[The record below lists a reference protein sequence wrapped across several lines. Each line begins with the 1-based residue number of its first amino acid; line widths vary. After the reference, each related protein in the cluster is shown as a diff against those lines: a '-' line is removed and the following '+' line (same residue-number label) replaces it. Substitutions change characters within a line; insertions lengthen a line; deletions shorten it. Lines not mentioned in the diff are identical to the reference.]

1 MNLSFLL
8 LLLPG
13 AYIDAPIQIIL
24 SLLSLSLS
32 SLLFHNI
39 EFHKKFP
46 FLLEFDQ
53 INIINTCIM
62 ITFDSW
68 SLSAKLSLLSIL
80 ERIFFI
86 RSGGFTCMFVYFIC
100 FLKNYTNNA
109 ILTFFLVNLF
119 IYTITNIQERDF
131 SDIERYIWH
140 ASSAMYITLG
150 LRNKYSPRRL
160 SVIERKKKRILTE
173 L

>member
-13 AYIDAPIQIIL
+13 VYIDAPIQIIL

-39 EFHKKFP
+39 EFHEKFP

-68 SLSAKLSLLSIL
+68 SLSAKLILLSIL

-100 FLKNYTNNA
+100 FLKNYTNNVF
-109 ILTFFLVNLF
+109 LMFFLFNVFL
-119 IYTITNIQERDF
+119 YSITNLQHRDF
-131 SDIERYIWH
+131 SDIERYLWH
-140 ASSAMYITLG
+140 ASHAMYITIALT
-150 LRNKYSPRRL
+150 NKYVPRLTMVSHRT
-160 SVIERKKKRILTE
+160 EKKKE
-173 L
+173 F

>member
-13 AYIDAPIQIIL
+13 LYVDIPIQIIL

-39 EFHKKFP
+39 EFHEKFP

-62 ITFDSW
+62 ITFDS
-68 SLSAKLSLLSIL
+68 
-80 ERIFFI
+80 
-86 RSGGFTCMFVYFIC
+86 
-100 FLKNYTNNA
+100 
-109 ILTFFLVNLF
+109 
-119 IYTITNIQERDF
+119 
-131 SDIERYIWH
+131 
-140 ASSAMYITLG
+140 
-150 LRNKYSPRRL
+150 
-160 SVIERKKKRILTE
+160 
-173 L
+173 

>member
-13 AYIDAPIQIIL
+13 VYINAPIQIIL
-24 SLLSLSLS
+24 SLLSLSVS
-32 SLLFHNI
+32 SLLYHNI
-39 EFHKKFP
+39 EFHKFP

-80 ERIFFI
+80 ERIFI
-86 RSGGFTCMFVYFIC
+86 RSGGFTCIFVYFIC
-100 FLKNYTNNA
+100 FLNNYTNNVF
-109 ILTFFLVNLF
+109 LMFFLFNVFL
-119 IYTITNIQERDF
+119 YSITNLQHRDF
-131 SDIERYIWH
+131 SDIERYLWH

-150 LRNKYSPRRL
+150 LCNKYSPRL
-160 SVIERKKKRILTE
+160 SVIERKKKE
-173 L
+173 F